1 MAELKTSG
9 FNAETAKNLL
19 LDAGA
24 VYKNFNKT
32 AFTGTLIGATQ
43 GGNSF
48 RVQPN
53 MRNIPID
60 GVKSE
65 YVKGLT
71 VIDSVEVS
79 LTTNLLEVTKDT
91 ITMALGAI
99 TETSHDSDY
108 DSIRGKQYLTD
119 NDYLENIAYVGK
131 LSGSKKPVIII
142 IYNALNH
149 GGLSLDM
156 QDAAEGKLPITFHGH
171 VDSSDLENP
180 PFEILYPKPV
190 TNSATLDTATFT
202 KETPVDAVFTI
213 TSSGEAKCMGVKLNI
228 YALKTSEYTVV
239 GDAVTVKKEY
249 LGTLEDGDHIFTLVM
264 DSGNNIT
271 APKITVGA

>member
-1 MAELKTSG
+1 MSLKTSG
-9 FNAETAKNLL
+9 FNADTSKNLL

-48 RVQPN
+48 MVQPN

-91 ITMALGAI
+91 LKMALGAI

-108 DSIRGKQYLTD
+108 DSIKGKQYLTD

-142 IYNALNH
+142 INNALNH

-190 TNSATLDTATFT
+190 TNSATLASATFS
-202 KETPVDAVFTI
+202 KANPSDVEFTI
-213 TSSGEAKCMGVKLNI
+213 TSSGDAICTGVRLGV
-228 YALKTSEYTVV
+228 YALTISQYSVATGV
-239 GDAVTVKKEY
+239 VTVKKEY
-249 LGTLEDGDHIFTLVM
+249 LSTLEVGDQVFTLVM

-271 APKITVGA
+271 APKLTVGA

>member
-1 MAELKTSG
+1 MSLKTSG
-9 FNAETAKNLL
+9 FNADTSKNLL

-24 VYKNFNKT
+24 VYKNFDKT

-48 RVQPN
+48 VVQPN

-79 LTTNLLEVTKDT
+79 LTTNLLEVTKGT
-91 ITMALGAI
+91 LKMALGAI
-99 TETSHDSDY
+99 TETSHDTDY

-119 NDYLENIAYVGK
+119 NDYLENVAYVGK
-131 LSGSKKPVIII
+131 ISGSKKPVIII
-142 IYNALNH
+142 VYNALNH

-180 PFEILYPKPV
+180 PFEILYPKAI
-190 TNSATLDTATFT
+190 TNTATLDTATFS
-202 KETPVDAVFTI
+202 KASPANAVFTVV
-213 TSSGEAKCMGVKLNI
+213 SSGSAECIGVRLGV
-228 YALKTSEYTVV
+228 YALTVSQYTVV
-239 GDAVTVKKEY
+239 AGVVTVKKEY
-249 LGTLEDGDHIFTLVM
+249 ISTLENGDQVFILVM
-264 DSGNNIT
+264 DSGNDIT
-271 APKITVGA
+271 APKLTIGA